1 MRRFSLVLAALL
13 VLPPAEARAI
23 DSKTPGPGRGHGSPQ
38 LDGQLL
44 ARGGGSGRGGG
55 GGARSAGGG
64 GRAQRANTGFD
75 RTPRSLDRGN
85 RAPSGGWSRD
95 VSHRPERARPSLDRT
110 SFDANRAANRGGDR
124 INRGDRMANVNRDA
138 VRDRASSVDRQAV
151 QDRMANVN
159 RDAVRDRAATIDRQG
174 VQDRV
179 GSVNRDALQD
189 RANAINRDDWDRAS
203 DRLQNGWDQRRDTA
217 RDNLNSTRDN
227 WNNNL
232 NDLGNRADRA
242 YDRYN
247 NYWPGWARPGWGL
260 ARPWNWGWYG
270 GWANPP
276 WGWWGVRSVAWG
288 LTNLATAAAINN
300 AVNDAIA
307 ASQTTIVVPETT
319 YQLYYNSIEPSGDQV
334 VSFVVNDGTS
344 SQQWSADCRNGSL
357 NGNEPASAAEA
368 QLLNA
373 ACQVAFGS

>member
-1 MRRFSLVLAALL
+1 
-13 VLPPAEARAI
+13 
-23 DSKTPGPGRGHGSPQ
+23 
-38 LDGQLL
+38 
-44 ARGGGSGRGGG
+44 
-55 GGARSAGGG
+55 
-64 GRAQRANTGFD
+64 
-75 RTPRSLDRGN
+75 
-85 RAPSGGWSRD
+85 
-95 VSHRPERARPSLDRT
+95 
-110 SFDANRAANRGGDR
+110 
-124 INRGDRMANVNRDA
+124 MANVNRDA

-151 QDRMANVN
+151 QDRM
-159 RDAVRDRAATIDRQG
+159 
-174 VQDRV
+174 

-217 RDNLNSTRDN
+217 RDNLNSNRDN

-232 NDLGNRADRA
+232 HDLGNRADRA
-242 YDRYN
+242 FDRYN

-270 GWANPP
+270 GWTNPP

-288 LTNLATAAAINN
+288 LTNLATAASINN
-300 AVNDAIA
+300 AVSDAIA

-357 NGNEPASAAEA
+357 NGNEPASAGEA